1 MVFFYLNIKFR
12 FMYLLF
18 IFNRKTKFVNFLV
31 SMVESNLDNML
42 LAACIEIIVEP
53 FKCNFYAIFKKRL

>member
-1 MVFFYLNIKFR
+1 MNGVFLSKYEFR
-12 FMYLLF
+12 L
-18 IFNRKTKFVNFLV
+18 TKLVNFLV
-31 SMVESNLDNML
+31 SMVESNLDNMI